1 MLSKQ
6 KSPLLAVSRIRKL
19 EPRLPTALE
28 GLPITLRDT
37 WIGAAGTRFELRPI
51 EASDFPLLESFARRL
66 SFRTRY
72 FRFGRGSFELGADQI
87 RRLCNPDPAYSV
99 HLIVINEAK
108 AQPSI
113 VGFGRIVYEPGEKQS
128 ELTLTVSDSWQR
140 RGVGRRLLDH
150 LIEAARQ
157 RGDSKITARILATNQ
172 PMLALVTRH
181 GFTLS
186 NSDQGPEVKFAQ
198 LCL

>member
-128 ELTLTVSDSWQR
+128 ELTLTVIGVFPFCAHAEPIVVTIASYPPAYMTACPECGATEPKQLPGVPVEVAVDARNR
-140 RGVGRRLLDH
+140 RFGMDH
-150 LIEAARQ
+150 
-157 RGDSKITARILATNQ
+157 
-172 PMLALVTRH
+172 
-181 GFTLS
+181 
-186 NSDQGPEVKFAQ
+186 
-198 LCL
+198 